1 MDAAEL
7 VTNFC
12 RDWPGMSPAE
22 MAGFFAEDCTYENF
36 GLREPLRGSRFVA
49 GALEIFRARFEQ
61 IESKMLHVS
70 CDGETVLSLRRESF
84 WLPGGRVLHLE
95 AMASIEVKDGK
106 ITTWKDYCDIQ
117 RFRREVDLTES

>member
-22 MAGFFAEDCTYENF
+22 MVEFFAENCTYENF
-36 GLREPLRGSRFVA
+36 GLREPLRGPRFVA

-106 ITTWKDYCDIQ
+106 ITAWKDYCDIQ
-117 RFRREVDLTES
+117 SFRRAVDLTES

>member
-1 MDAAEL
+1 MDAAEI

-36 GLREPLRGSRFVA
+36 GLREPLRGSHFVA